1 MKRVEANIR
10 PEKLEDVLK
19 AIKEIG
25 VGGLMVR
32 KVEGMGADDAP
43 SLEFLV
49 DRTIVTTIVEDGKVD
64 DLMKAIAE
72 VASTGE
78 KGDGK
83 VYVENVIEM
92 TDICTKEKE
101 KLDIAL

>member
-10 PEKLEDVLK
+10 PDKLEIVLK
-19 AIKEIG
+19 AIGTVG

-32 KVEGMGADDAP
+32 KVEGMGAQDEP
-43 SLEFLV
+43 ILEYLEK
-49 DRTIVTTIVEDGKVD
+49 RTVVTTIVDDSQVD

-72 VASTGE
+72 ACCTNT

-83 VYVENVIEM
+83 IYVSNVYEM

-101 KLDIAL
+101 ILDFAQ

>member
-10 PEKLEDVLK
+10 PEKLEQVLK

-49 DRTIVTTIVEDGKVD
+49 QRTIVTTIVEDGKVD

-72 VASTGE
+72 IASTGE

-83 VYVENVIEM
+83 IYVEDVIEM

-101 KLDIAL
+101 TLDIPL

>member
-10 PEKLEDVLK
+10 PEKLGDVLK
-19 AIKEIG
+19 AVRGIG

-32 KVEGMGADDAP
+32 KIEGMGADAEP
-43 SLEFLV
+43 LLEFLV
-49 DRTIVTTIVEDGKVD
+49 QRTIVTTIVEDNKVD
-64 DLMKAIAE
+64 DLMKAIANTCCTN
-72 VASTGE
+72 S

-83 VYVENVIEM
+83 IYVEDVLEM

-101 KLDIAL
+101 KLDIVL